1 MQIKRYSSKE
11 PLIFVWFMVPYTIV
25 MNGLVFGNC
34 IFSSLKVFAKLFG
47 ISVLY
52 FALIYSVFGVVAT
65 LVKKRLPEDGQ
76 LFKRIGLLLPLFY
89 VMNILTVQGLYL
101 IYEKVNFNDCV
112 VRRDMEWW
120 VTGFGCL
127 ASTIITFLNEAV
139 VGWEKWKTSVTETAR
154 LQSAYH
160 KSRFLSLKRQ
170 INPHFLFNCF
180 NTLSSLITEDEKE
193 AEQFLDELTKVYRY
207 LLKGEDEQLVSLTEE
222 LKFANSYL
230 YLNKTRFGNALEV
243 EINIREEDRLKK
255 IPPFSLQVIMENIIY
270 RNAFSKSSPMQIH
283 LYTNNKNALVIKN
296 TLHPKPVKDIMDY
309 EEALVNLINKY
320 RLLFKPEVEVYET
333 ATHRMVILPLIEKEV
348 AV

>member
-1 MQIKRYSSKE
+1 MQMKRYSSKE
-11 PLIFVWFMVPYTIV
+11 PLIFVWFMIPYTIV
-25 MNGLVFGNC
+25 MNGLVFGSC
-34 IFSSLKVFAKLFG
+34 VFSSLKVFAELFG

-52 FALIYSVFGVVAT
+52 FAVIYSIFGLVAT
-65 LVKKRLPEDGQ
+65 LVKRRLPEDGQ
-76 LFKRIGLLLPLFY
+76 LFKRIGILLPLFY
-89 VMNILTVQGLYL
+89 VMNLLTVQGLYL
-101 IYEKVNFNDCV
+101 VYENIDFSNCP

-127 ASTIITFLNEAV
+127 SSTIITFLNEAV
-139 VGWEKWKTSVTETAR
+139 VGWDKWKSSVTETGR

-160 KSRFLSLKRQ
+160 KSRLLSLKRQ

-180 NTLSSLITEDEKE
+180 NTLSSLINEDEKE

-207 LLKGEDEQLVSLTEE
+207 LLKGDDEQLVTLAEE

-230 YLNKTRFGNALEV
+230 YLNKTRFGTALEV
-243 EINIREEDRLKK
+243 EINIRDEDKLKK

-270 RNAFSKSSPMQIH
+270 RNAFSKSSPIQIN

-309 EEALVNLINKY
+309 EEALDNLINKY

-333 ATHRMVILPLIEKEV
+333 ATHRMVILPLIVEEV